1 MSGKMD
7 TIEEDQTEKEK
18 SDEIGGEIR
27 GLKTKLTELEA
38 RRKLLVASQ
47 VKVEEDIQAVERT
60 LQLYICGSN

>member
-1 MSGKMD
+1 MTGKLD
-7 TIEEDQTEKEK
+7 TMEEDQIEKQK

-60 LQLYICGSN
+60 LQLYICGSS